1 MLSKA
6 HLKHL
11 NKRYFMADALDGP
24 AWHKAKLRDPLD
36 IVVLVVLVALVTG
49 AVLSKIFQYYDFQI
63 HDWDTGI
70 YSNVV
75 WNLATGDGFQSDVL
89 NVHDLGEHF
98 SPIVAIFVPAYLI
111 APSPLWLLGGQGLAV
126 GATYVLLYFIGI
138 KIFSDAKTRLV
149 KPLALAFAV
158 WAFFYRPLTSA
169 LLFEFHPSTLATP
182 LLAGAILALLHR
194 RDTTL
199 WLLAALLLLSKEN
212 AALAVLGLGCY
223 AGLVMLRPRLGL
235 ALAAVAG
242 VSAALIMGVIM
253 PHFRTSAWEQYDRL
267 APFADW
273 HGKTIYLFALLEGL
287 AFLPLASWRG
297 LLCAIPPIALNLSVN
312 ASFQY
317 SMNYHYDD
325 FASVFLLVAAMHG
338 AVVVLGLVHSAFSG
352 LRVVAAYAV
361 VVFVAVLLAKPQTHS
376 AFDSIE
382 SSWPGAQERQLRH
395 ELAKYRSLPS
405 DVGIAAQQALG
416 PYLSTRARYFALAP
430 RLQEENLPRL
440 KMGDKL
446 LITPFRNP
454 EVFADLQRLLDG
466 TAGIA
471 RVSASPL
478 LHVYEV
484 KKPLN

>member
-49 AVLSKIFQYYDFQI
+49 AALSKILQYYDFQI

-169 LLFEFHPSTLATP
+169 LLFEFHPSTWQRHCWPAPSSPSCTAATP
-182 LLAGAILALLHR
+182 HSGCSPRCCCCRRKSGARGPGA
-194 RDTTL
+194 
-199 WLLAALLLLSKEN
+199 WLLR
-212 AALAVLGLGCY
+212 
-223 AGLVMLRPRLGL
+223 RPGDV
-235 ALAAVAG
+235 ASAAG
-242 VSAALIMGVIM
+242 VGAGRRRGRERALIMGVIM

-297 LLCAIPPIALNLSVN
+297 LLCAIPRIALNLS
-312 ASFQY
+312 
-317 SMNYHYDD
+317 
-325 FASVFLLVAAMHG
+325 
-338 AVVVLGLVHSAFSG
+338 
-352 LRVVAAYAV
+352 
-361 VVFVAVLLAKPQTHS
+361 
-376 AFDSIE
+376 
-382 SSWPGAQERQLRH
+382 
-395 ELAKYRSLPS
+395 
-405 DVGIAAQQALG
+405 
-416 PYLSTRARYFALAP
+416 STRPSSIR
-430 RLQEENLPRL
+430 
-440 KMGDKL
+440 
-446 LITPFRNP
+446 
-454 EVFADLQRLLDG
+454 
-466 TAGIA
+466 
-471 RVSASPL
+471 
-478 LHVYEV
+478 
-484 KKPLN
+484 